1 MIVFVTFAV
10 VLVTVVGQGLT
21 LPALIRHLGVAADG
35 SEEEH
40 EELLARLAASKAAL
54 TELETMADEGWA
66 GDETLDRARQYYEQR
81 KRWFAA
87 RAGKIE
93 DDGYE
98 DESLVRMRV
107 LRRVWQ
113 AERRAIVGL
122 RNVGDV
128 SNEVMHRLER
138 ELDLEESYLDQ

>member
-1 MIVFVTFAV
+1 
-10 VLVTVVGQGLT
+10 
-21 LPALIRHLGVAADG
+21 
-35 SEEEH
+35 
-40 EELLARLAASKAAL
+40 
-54 TELETMADEGWA
+54 MADEGWA

-81 KRWFAA
+81 KRRFAA